1 MAGFDYRKP
10 GAYFV
15 TICTRGKSCLFGRVA
30 DGVVLLSKAGR
41 IAEEEW
47 LRTAEK
53 RPYVILDAYVIMP
66 NHVHGLVLIGEH
78 RHDATLHP
86 GGSKSHSFAS
96 IVGAFK
102 SASSRRI
109 AVLSRSYRSAVWQRS
124 YYERIVRD
132 IGELN
137 SIRKYI
143 ANNPARWR
151 AGM

>member
-1 MAGFDYRKP
+1 MGELPNRRSLRLAAFDYRKP

-15 TICTRGKSCLFGRVA
+15 TICTRGKSCLF
-30 DGVVLLSKAGR
+30 
-41 IAEEEW
+41 
-47 LRTAEK
+47 
-53 RPYVILDAYVIMP
+53 
-66 NHVHGLVLIGEH
+66 
-78 RHDATLHP
+78 
-86 GGSKSHSFAS
+86 
-96 IVGAFK
+96 VGAFK

-109 AVLSRSYRSAVWQRS
+109 AVLSRSYRSAVWQWS

-143 ANNPARWR
+143 ANNPARRR